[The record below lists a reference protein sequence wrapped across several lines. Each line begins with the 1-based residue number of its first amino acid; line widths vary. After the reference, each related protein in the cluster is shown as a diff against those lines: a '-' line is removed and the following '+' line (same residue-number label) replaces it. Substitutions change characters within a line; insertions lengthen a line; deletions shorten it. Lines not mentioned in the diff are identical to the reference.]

1 MFLGLFLIFLLW
13 FTYERIKADRHSS
26 YSNEE
31 FWERERRASFT
42 PSARI
47 DNLPYITLD
56 ESVIPSSSP
65 ADTDELKSV
74 LEEIRSL
81 KDTQMIDLSEM
92 TNTELKLKYGTANF
106 TALSE
111 ADQRFALLITDFE
124 KAGALLAAA
133 GRTDEAYALVRYAA
147 DLSGYGRL
155 RAKAEEILTCPAI
168 TTDAEADLVIEPD
181 TDTDSDLVIEPD
193 TDTDPGSEAQ

>member
-1 MFLGLFLIFLLW
+1 MLLGLFLIFLLW

-42 PSARI
+42 PSART
-47 DNLPYITLD
+47 DNLPYIKLD
-56 ESVIPSSSP
+56 ESAIPSVTEGDSE
-65 ADTDELKSV
+65 ELKSV

-124 KAGALLAAA
+124 KAGELLAAA
-133 GRTDEAYALVRYAA
+133 GRRDEAYALVSYAA
-147 DLSGYGRL
+147 ELSGYSRL
-155 RAKAEEILTCPAI
+155 RRKAEEILTAPA
-168 TTDAEADLVIEPD
+168 ED
-181 TDTDSDLVIEPD
+181 TSS
-193 TDTDPGSEAQ
+193 DTDPGTDSECP

>member
-13 FTYERIKADRHSS
+13 FTYERLKADRHSS

-47 DNLPYITLD
+47 DNLPYLTLD
-56 ESVIPSSSP
+56 ESVIPSASP

-124 KAGALLAAA
+124 KAGELLAAA
-133 GRTDEAYALVRYAA
+133 GRTDEAYALVHYAA

-155 RAKAEEILTCPAI
+155 RAKAEAILAGPASVPDIEIGSDAETDSEIDAGS
-168 TTDAEADLVIEPD
+168 DAEAV
-181 TDTDSDLVIEPD
+181 TDSDPD
-193 TDTDPGSEAQ
+193 AQ

>member
-13 FTYERIKADRHSS
+13 FTYERLKADRHSS

-56 ESVIPSSSP
+56 ESVIPSASS
-65 ADTDELKSV
+65 ADNDELKSV

-124 KAGALLAAA
+124 KAGELLAAA

-155 RAKAEEILTCPAI
+155 RAKAEAILAGPASVSDIEIGSDAETDSEIDAGS
-168 TTDAEADLVIEPD
+168 DAEAV
-181 TDTDSDLVIEPD
+181 TDSDPD
-193 TDTDPGSEAQ
+193 AQ